1 MDHKQDYDNNYL
13 FIVSLIVFLNIVKT
27 MFISELKLSPLTVQ
41 SGSHVDVVI
50 DLNHRIILCVILIEF
65 FLI

>member
-27 MFISELKLSPLTVQ
+27 MLISELKLNPLTVQ
-41 SGSHVDVVI
+41 FGSHVNVVVN
-50 DLNHRIILCVILIEF
+50 LNHKIILCVILIEF